1 MPTKV
6 DERSSA
12 RPTGAPAASA
22 RPGTPAEPPL
32 LQRAEW
38 LRDAILKS
46 KLTHP
51 DPWSYTAKARAWS
64 QHAQRI
70 VEQIATGGDVEEQRR
85 AFQTLAAEVE
95 GDPDFEEARR
105 RF

>member
-1 MPTKV
+1 MARTA
-6 DERSSA
+6 EARS
-12 RPTGAPAASA
+12 
-22 RPGTPAEPPL
+22 ELPL
-32 LQRAEW
+32 VLRAER

-51 DPWSYTAKARAWS
+51 DPWSYTAKARTWS
-64 QHAQRI
+64 QRAQHV
-70 VEQIATGGDVEEQRR
+70 VEEIASGGDTEQHRR
-85 AFQTLAAEVE
+85 ALEKLAAEVE

>member
-1 MPTKV
+1 MVAKA
-6 DERSSA
+6 DKRSD
-12 RPTGAPAASA
+12 APASHA
-22 RPGTPAEPPL
+22 RPGSPAEPSL
-32 LQRAEW
+32 LQDAER

-64 QHAQRI
+64 QHAQHL
-70 VEQIATGGDVEEQRR
+70 VEQIATGGDVAEQRR
-85 AFQTLAAEVE
+85 ALEKFAAEVE
-95 GDPDFEEARR
+95 RDPDFEEARR